1 MSASEDLEV
10 ADDLDSSSSF
20 TSHQPAQVQ
29 NLALISPQAS
39 SVRESDGES
48 ELLPEIDVDND
59 SDHSFLPPSKVG
71 RDTTVHYARHPGNLN
86 ELGDTFAAEESYYTR
101 PNRYYGPASTWRS
114 WTKDDRDVA
123 ESLKLDRAQDLSIH
137 LYNAHALR
145 SQTKR

>member
-29 NLALISPQAS
+29 NLALISPQSS

-71 RDTTVHYARHPGNLN
+71 RDTTN
-86 ELGDTFAAEESYYTR
+86 F
-101 PNRYYGPASTWRS
+101 TWRQ
-114 WTKDDRDVA
+114 KADQNHYRRQFPV
-123 ESLKLDRAQDLSIH
+123 KAQIH
-137 LYNAHALR
+137 HL
-145 SQTKR
+145 